1 MADDQT
7 PTPAPA
13 PDAGFSYDAKVRVTA
28 SPASIEAGSALLV
41 NAMGLVERVIRA
53 RVDAMAAKS
62 ARYAAQAEAEAAR
75 MTAEGTAETP
85 APLAP
90 APEPVAA
97 APVAEYPDALIDAG
111 RQAFGRLVTAW
122 ASNFGVLDAPQP
134 DRTSLLVACFS
145 GYRLATLAYIR
156 SMGGLATACIDALLL
171 GGMVAPDGANLLG
184 RQIALNMVQV
194 SGSVGMHLDRLL
206 EAGFYQ
212 SIDNPHVAPEDR
224 DAVLLAT
231 PLGGGIAE
239 KIIDFDTDA
248 PALRSN

>member
-1 MADDQT
+1 MPDDQT
-7 PTPAPA
+7 PTPAPV
-13 PDAGFSYDAKVRVTA
+13 PDAGFSYDAKLRVTA
-28 SPASIEAGSALLV
+28 SPASIESGSTLLV
-41 NAMGLVERVIRA
+41 HALGLVERVIRA
-53 RVDAMAAKS
+53 RVEAVSAKE
-62 ARYAAQAEAEAAR
+62 RYAAQARAEAAR

-85 APLAP
+85 APVAP
-90 APEPVAA
+90 APAPVAA
-97 APVAEYPDALIDAG
+97 TPVAEYPDALIDAG

-122 ASNFGVLDAPQP
+122 ASNFGALDAPQP

-145 GYRLATLAYIR
+145 GYRIATLAYVR

-171 GGMVAPDGANLLG
+171 GGIVAPDAANLLG

-206 EAGFYQ
+206 EAGFYR

-231 PLGGGIAE
+231 PLGGGVAE
-239 KIIDFDTDA
+239 KVIDFTTDA